1 VANSHSS
8 LMMSKHVVALE
19 ISSRIVLFR
28 MKLCLHLAGRGCLAG
43 CVLSRSSTLT
53 SGVNVRKQIEIL
65 DLICPRVSL
74 RTLEWVKCRSSLY
87 SAAATPWVFLF
98 VIFLVLF

>member
-1 VANSHSS
+1 MANSHSS

-43 CVLSRSSTLT
+43 CVLSRSST
-53 SGVNVRKQIEIL
+53 GVNVRKQIEIL